1 MIARDL
7 REAIDLP
14 GPGPELRCTE
24 ANRDEAKKLTQLDPR
39 LTRMELDRRF
49 TEGQICHIWWVDERI
64 VHLRWFTDRRAF
76 LPFLGLTFRPQDGDY
91 LLYEV
96 FTRADRRVRGI
107 HSLVAG
113 ASLRRARDLGYR
125 RMVALC
131 AWWNTPALKVGWK
144 TGFRSVGT
152 ITAWQLGPNRLFTNS
167 GEVSVRGTE
176 MSVKGAVKGARHISS
191 VERICP

>member
-1 MIARDL
+1 MRLVGNHLHRLRELSRVVGPARALWIAPAWSVSRRYLVIARDL

-49 TEGQICHIWWVDERI
+49 TEGQICRIWWVDERI

-96 FTRADRRVRGI
+96 FTREGCQT
-107 HSLVAG
+107 HQLWCQTHQLVP
-113 ASLRRARDLGYR
+113 D
-125 RMVALC
+125 
-131 AWWNTPALKVGWK
+131 T
-144 TGFRSVGT
+144 SV
-152 ITAWQLGPNRLFTNS
+152 
-167 GEVSVRGTE
+167 
-176 MSVKGAVKGARHISS
+176 GARHISWYIS
-191 VERICP
+191 SAAVPPQRLSDHRS